1 MSERI
6 TVLGANHLASQGWE
20 LQRKNTFEIIIS
32 GIDNTERLLTMSVV
46 GGDLPSESNQV
57 IEVRY
62 GNSSVKI
69 AGPYSINSGTLT
81 LRDFLEKDTE
91 AMVEKWRGQVYDKRT
106 QGINFAFN
114 YWKTA
119 RVIQAAPDG
128 THIREWKL
136 HGVWPSAVSYGSL
149 SQNDAEVKE
158 IQVTLEYNRAEIVR
172 R

>member
-20 LQRKNTFEIIIS
+20 LQRKNTFEIIVS

-46 GGDLPSESNQV
+46 SGDLPSDSNQV
-57 IEVRY
+57 IEVKY

-69 AGPYSINSGTLT
+69 AGQYVLNNGTLV

-91 AMVEKWRGQVYDKRT
+91 AMVENWRSQVYNKTT
-106 QGINFAFN
+106 QAVNFAFN

-119 RVIQAAPDG
+119 RIVQAAPDG

-136 HGVWPSAVSYGSL
+136 SGVWPSAVSYGQL

-172 R
+172 G

>member
-6 TVLGANHLASQGWE
+6 TILGANHLASQGWE

-46 GGDLPSESNQV
+46 SGDLPSESNQV
-57 IEVRY
+57 IEVKY

-69 AGPYSINSGTLT
+69 AGAYAISNGTLV

-91 AMVEKWRGQVYDKRT
+91 AMVERWRSSVYNKTT
-106 QGINFAFN
+106 QGINFAFS

-119 RVIQAAPDG
+119 RIVQAAPDG

-136 HGVWPSAVSYGSL
+136 FGVWPSAVAYGSL
-149 SQNDAEVKE
+149 SQNDGEIKE
-158 IQVTLEYNRAEIVR
+158 IQITLEYNRAEIVR

>member
-20 LQRKNTFEIIIS
+20 LQRKNTFEIIVS

-46 GGDLPSESNQV
+46 SGDLPSDSNQV
-57 IEVRY
+57 IEVKY

-69 AGPYSINSGTLT
+69 AGQYSINNGTLV

-91 AMVEKWRGQVYDKRT
+91 AMVEKWREKVYNKRT
-106 QGINFAFN
+106 NAVNFAFD

-119 RVIQAAPDG
+119 RIIQAAPDG

-136 HGVWPSAVSYGSL
+136 FGVWPSAVSYGSL
-149 SQNDAEVKE
+149 SQNDSEVKE
-158 IQVTLEYNRAEIVR
+158 ISITLEYNRAEIVR
-172 R
+172 K